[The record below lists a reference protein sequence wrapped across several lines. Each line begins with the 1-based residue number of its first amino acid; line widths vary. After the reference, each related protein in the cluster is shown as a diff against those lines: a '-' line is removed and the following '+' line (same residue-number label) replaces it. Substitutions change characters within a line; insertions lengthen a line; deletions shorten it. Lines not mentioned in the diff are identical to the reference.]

1 LKTLSSSP
9 VSPSSA
15 MRFGETRT
23 GFTESD
29 AQPFYRMDAP
39 ETGDGETRQ
48 VIVFRLVPVGT
59 ILREPIDQLQL
70 PGTIELAEIEA
81 AVGGSAAAQVSEIPV
96 EEQHSEEV
104 LVNPAV
110 SEYSAI
116 RREQTLVLA
125 YATYLEKRGSTVTRL
140 RIHPPGEAKP
150 LLSDVYDATRN
161 NLVEAKGTGTRES
174 VRMGIGQLADYGRF
188 APPGAARAVLLP
200 DRPRADLEELL
211 SSQGIA
217 CVWVSETGFSDNA
230 GGRFSQA

>member
-1 LKTLSSSP
+1 MPSWGELSTACNASKALGRGRSSC
-9 VSPSSA
+9 PSRRSGVHGGDQRDP
-15 MRFGETRT
+15 MS
-23 GFTESD
+23 SD
-29 AQPFYRMDAP
+29 LDLD
-39 ETGDGETRQ
+39 E
-48 VIVFRLVPVGT
+48 
-59 ILREPIDQLQL
+59 LQL